1 MFAATFYSYKGG
13 VGRSVALLNT
23 AHQLALRGRSVLVI
37 DFDLEAPGLHS
48 VVTKVWDDAEPK
60 LRRLGVIDY
69 FADYK
74 ASAKASTAEGKDAE
88 ATVPDFREYV
98 SGGFGPDGLIRLM
111 TAGDLSDFAQ
121 YSRRLAVLNIID
133 FAKRWYGRELLL
145 QLRKDIAADGCDY
158 LLIDSRTGHTDAL
171 GATTVLLPHAVVLL
185 SNLSDQSIVGTR
197 RTLDFI
203 RLNGTSDN
211 EGRSRAGEQPS
222 NLLCA
227 RDPDDPEIETLV
239 VASLIPFGDQLG
251 LRRMAEV
258 LDRSVDHII
267 YHVPR
272 IAAHEDEH
280 VIKHAAEG
288 LLSQSSEVDPAF
300 LMYSGL
306 ADRIEALNPY
316 ERRSLAKRGLESLS
330 RQDWRVALGYFR
342 AAECFLRGSEDHRSS
357 LADRMLQ
364 VRLWLG
370 KARALALGFQTGSAG
385 DLIGRAEAAIRT
397 LNDEGIATGDLL
409 VDLIIA
415 RMQLVRGLFGSNELL
430 AAIEPAQAARNTANQ
445 LRVEGK
451 PDHWELSTGLMAAE
465 AKLLGGD
472 YAGAA
477 HEAEELPRQAK
488 RLNRRAE
495 MVRALQL
502 RATARLSEG
511 CIAEAK
517 REALRAVTEA
527 EAFGVD
533 YLVAEAHLAA
543 AQVEIAAGTTSPDGQ
558 ARLARAALSFEEIG
572 DGLGSAN
579 CRSELGMY
587 LHRLGE
593 PEEDVRQNLADAIL
607 GYQRISGTAL
617 GEITTLLYATRALID
632 RGVISLEVPDVA
644 RPTITSRTSGQ
655 PHPMLPPL
663 TAAMIAKQLP
673 GATETLVL
681 AAFIAREREIPFLDD
696 LIAAY
701 WMELD
706 LFADRNWLD
715 YVAEELGV
723 EVRLALGP
731 EATRYPSIA
740 LEVERS
746 RLLARM
752 LQRPAGDAEMLRE
765 LRVVADTAQGRG
777 AAYDEACALTLA
789 ALTLGAAG
797 EQAAQEVELA
807 RLQELHARC
816 MFQWTI
822 WGHVRAVRDCLR
834 DAGPV
839 WKPAAAS
846 LLAEA
851 RGRGLPTPP

>member
-1 MFAATFYSYKGG
+1 MFVATFYSYKGG
-13 VGRSVALLNT
+13 VGRSMALLNT
-23 AHQLALRGRSVLVI
+23 AHHLASRGRSVVLI

-48 VVTKVWDDAEPK
+48 AVTKVWDNAKPQLK
-60 LRRLGVIDY
+60 NVGVLDY
-69 FADYK
+69 FSDYK
-74 ASAKASTAEGKDAE
+74 ASAAGGAQPTI
-88 ATVPDFREYV
+88 PDLGDYL
-98 SGGFGPDGLIRLM
+98 SGGFGPKGQIRLM
-111 TAGDLSDFAQ
+111 TSGDLSDFAR
-121 YSRRLAVLNIID
+121 YSRRLAELNIIN
-133 FAKRWYGRELLL
+133 FADRWYGRELLL
-145 QLRKDIAADGCDY
+145 ELRAHIAEAGCDY

-197 RTLDFI
+197 RTLDLI
-203 RLNGTSDN
+203 RLNGTLND
-211 EGRSRAGEQPS
+211 EGTFRAGQQAS

-239 VASLIPFGDQLG
+239 VASPLPFGDQTG
-251 LRRMAEV
+251 LQQMAEV
-258 LDRSVDHII
+258 LGRSVDYII

-272 IAAHEDEH
+272 IAAHESEH
-280 VIKHAAEG
+280 VIKDVTEG
-288 LLSQSSEVDPAF
+288 LASQISEVDPAF

-306 ADRIEALNPY
+306 ADRIETLNPY
-316 ERRSLAKRGLESLS
+316 EPRSLAKRGLESLS

-342 AAECFLRGSEDHRSS
+342 AAERFLRDSEDNRSS
-357 LADRMLQ
+357 VADRMLQ

-370 KARALALGFQTGSAG
+370 KARALALGFQTDPAKT
-385 DLIGRAEAAIRT
+385 LIGRAEAAIRT
-397 LNDEGIATGDLL
+397 LNDEGVATGDLA
-409 VDLIIA
+409 VDLIVA
-415 RMQLVRGLFGSNELL
+415 RMQLVRGLLGANELV

-445 LRVEGK
+445 LRVEDK
-451 PDHWELSTGLMAAE
+451 PDHWKLSTGLMAAE
-465 AKLLGGD
+465 AKMLGGD

-477 HEAEELPRQAK
+477 DEADKLPRQAK

-502 RATARLSEG
+502 SATARLSEG
-511 CIAEAK
+511 HIIQAK
-517 REALRAVTEA
+517 DGASLAVKEA
-527 EAFGVD
+527 EAFRVD

-543 AQVEIAAGTTSPDGQ
+543 AQVEIMAGTTSPDGKEK
-558 ARLARAALSFEEIG
+558 LERAALSFEAIG

-587 LHRLGE
+587 QHRLGE
-593 PEEDVRQNLADAIL
+593 PEERIRQNLTAAIL

-632 RGVISLEVPDVA
+632 RGVISLEVPEAA
-644 RPTITSRTSGQ
+644 RPTVASRTRGK
-655 PHPMLPPL
+655 PHLMLPAL

-673 GATETLVL
+673 HAAETLVL
-681 AAFIAREREIPFLDD
+681 AAFIAREREIPFFDD

-701 WMELD
+701 WMELE
-706 LFADRNWLD
+706 LFADGNWLD

-723 EVRLALGP
+723 EDLPALGP

-752 LQRPAGDAEMLRE
+752 LERPAGDAETLRG
-765 LRVVADTAQGRG
+765 LRAVADTAHGRG

-797 EQAAQEVELA
+797 EQAAQEVEFA

-816 MFQWTI
+816 TFQWTI

-834 DAGPV
+834 DAGPI

-851 RGRGLPTPP
+851 RERGLPTPP